1 MRREI
6 EELHKTIR
14 DLNEEQENLLCL
26 LQEMEVKCKKY
37 AKALKQYGYTE
48 LEDDD
53 GEDDEDVDDDDKVKS
68 AINDHSSSLL
78 EN

>member
-1 MRREI
+1 
-6 EELHKTIR
+6 
-14 DLNEEQENLLCL
+14 
-26 LQEMEVKCKKY
+26 MEVKCKKY